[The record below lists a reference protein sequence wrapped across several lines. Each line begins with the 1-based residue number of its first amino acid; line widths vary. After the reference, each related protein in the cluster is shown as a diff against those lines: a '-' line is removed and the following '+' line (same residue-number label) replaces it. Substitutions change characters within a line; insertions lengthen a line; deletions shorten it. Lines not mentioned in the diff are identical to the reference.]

1 MAGKSKKKAMKHGV
15 SAVVAVLVLLSACSI
30 AEELTDAEMKRIL
43 IEQSIRSYS
52 GSCPCPYNQARNG
65 SRCGKRSAYS
75 KPGGAEPLCYDRDVT
90 DEMVERYRKAH
101 QKSQ

>member
-1 MAGKSKKKAMKHGV
+1 MKSMIRALCV
-15 SAVVAVLVLLSACSI
+15 AFVVLSGPI
-30 AEELTDAEMKRIL
+30 FAEELTDSEVRKLL
-43 IEQSIRSYS
+43 IQQSIGSYS
-52 GSCPCPYNQARNG
+52 GSCPCPYNRARNG